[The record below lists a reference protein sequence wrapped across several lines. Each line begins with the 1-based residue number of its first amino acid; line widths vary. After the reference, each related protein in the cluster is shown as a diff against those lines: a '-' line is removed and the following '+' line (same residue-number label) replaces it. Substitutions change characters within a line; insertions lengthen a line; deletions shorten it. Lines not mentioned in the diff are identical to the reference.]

1 VKKQEKLLKLS
12 TVLGY
17 QFNDI
22 KLLQQALTHRSAAA
36 KHNERFEFLGD
47 SIINFL
53 MAEALY
59 HARAFAK
66 EGELSRL
73 RASLVKGETLAEI
86 ARDFELGQYLFL
98 GSGELKSGGHQRDSI
113 LADAVEAIIAAI
125 YLDSNMETCREVVTQ
140 WFSERLSDL
149 SKYKAKDPK
158 TNLQE
163 YLQSKSHDLPKYTVV
178 NVEGEPHAQ
187 TFTVLCEVAALDLTA
202 EGKANSRR
210 RAEQAAADK
219 LMKTITK
226 KKGNKQ

>member
-1 VKKQEKLLKLS
+1 MKKQEKLLKLS